1 MSRAA
6 DPTRRARVV
15 GLDVA
20 RCLALLGMIAT
31 HVIPAYTPD
40 GADLSWSAEL
50 AGGRA
55 SALFA
60 VLAGVTLTL
69 GAGGTRPVHGR
80 AWAGVSAGV
89 VVRALLIGVLG
100 MALAE
105 LDAGIAIILTYYG
118 LLFCLGIPF
127 LALRARALLGLAAGW
142 LVLSPVLSHL
152 VRPELPPRGFE
163 SPAFAHLADP
173 GRLLADLTFTGY
185 YPVVPWLT
193 YLLVGMALGRLD
205 LRRVTTAAR
214 IAAAGLV
221 LAVAAPLVSRWL
233 RDRPAIGGPLRDSL
247 EAQHGVGLRDSVI
260 DLTLARGAYGTTP
273 TDTWAWLAV
282 ASPHTA
288 TPFDLART
296 LGSSLLIIGLCLLA
310 ARVAPRLWSIAF
322 GAGAMTLTLY
332 SLHVVLRTEGRLDGD
347 DLTTYLQHVAVV
359 VAIGAL
365 LALVRRRG
373 PLEAVVAGSARTV
386 RRAVDPHEFRS
397 RPREVSRSR

>member
-1 MSRAA
+1 MSQVAA
-6 DPTRRARVV
+6 PTRGARVV

-31 HVIPAYTPD
+31 HVLPAYTAD
-40 GADLSWSAEL
+40 GTHLSWSAEL

-80 AWAGVSAGV
+80 VWAGVGAGV
-89 VVRALLIGVLG
+89 VVRAVLVGVLG

-118 LLFCLGIPF
+118 LLFFLGIGF
-127 LALRARALLGLAAGW
+127 LALRARTLLALAAGW
-142 LVLSPVLSHL
+142 LVVSPVLSHL
-152 VRPELPPRGFE
+152 VRPELPPRGFD
-163 SPAFAHLADP
+163 SPSFAQLADP
-173 GRLLADLTFTGY
+173 GRLLAELTFTGY

-193 YLLVGMALGRLD
+193 YLLVGMALGRID
-205 LRRVTTAAR
+205 LRRATTATW

-233 RDRPAIGGPLRDSL
+233 LARPPVAGALRDS
-247 EAQHGVGLRDSVI
+247 GI
-260 DLTLARGAYGTTP
+260 DLTLGRAYGTTP

-288 TPFDLART
+288 TPLDLART
-296 LGSSLLIIGLCLLA
+296 LGSSLLVIGLCLLA
-310 ARVAPRLWSIAF
+310 ARIAPRLWSIAF

-332 SLHVVLRTEGRLDGD
+332 SLHVVLRTDGALAGD

-359 VAIGAL
+359 VTIGAL

-373 PLEAVVAGSARTV
+373 PLEAVVAASARTV
-386 RRAVDPHEFRS
+386 RRAVDPRS
-397 RPREVSRSR
+397 RPRTRGLSRSR